1 MKLDPLTQN
10 TSSSSSL
17 AASTPTTSHHQ
28 QYQYHIE
35 LLDCITIPN
44 YPVMSCESII
54 YYNQSLQ
61 PPDSHESQPQI
72 LQNDNNSHTYNSHSH
87 SHSKSHSKVDGGNDD
102 KVDILV
108 DTCLQSQP
116 RHQPKRHQQQ
126 RQQFKRSLQ
135 VFCAGG
141 DNKIQSFIGNP
152 VHVVELKLCN
162 L

>member
-87 SHSKSHSKVDGGNDD
+87 SHSKVDGGNDD